1 MCVCLSVCLSVRL
14 LFCLLS
20 CRRSVGGLSSGR
32 ALASLWLAWFLGA
45 LPTWRFG
52 CGGLVASGAGGLWGW
67 VWVGAW
73 GGPGLASLVAWA
85 PLAMELRPLWD
96 QGVLEGSPD
105 DSAPTCHMNTED
117 VGKQSHLE

>member
-1 MCVCLSVCLSVRL
+1 MVWWL
-14 LFCLLS
+14 L
-20 CRRSVGGLSSGR
+20 
-32 ALASLWLAWFLGA
+32 
-45 LPTWRFG
+45 
-52 CGGLVASGAGGLWGW
+52 GLVACGGGSRWGLGA
-67 VWVGAW
+67 A
-73 GGPGLASLVAWA
+73 GLASLVAWA